1 MYTLTKFESEEAAR
15 NQTEHL
21 QTLHR
26 GTFELR
32 KKNVQQYCVAKDY
45 IYGKGLHIW
54 VTLLESSYIQ

>member
-1 MYTLTKFESEEAAR
+1 MNPMMYTLTKFESEEAAR

-32 KKNVQQYCVAKDY
+32 KKNVQQYCVAKDL
-45 IYGKGLHIW
+45 KHIW